1 MLFAANARSF
11 ILFLHLL
18 WRTSSD
24 VSKILFLLPT
34 ALRCLTLS
42 VSRHSLSPAPFLSFL
57 LQLSLS
63 TFSPLSFPLSFCL
76 LIDLLLSDI
85 GQEESEAMTSFAMQ
99 LYGLIH
105 ARYILTTHGLAAMH
119 HKYLHGAFG
128 KCPRHLCAQQSVVPV
143 SGIGDEERSS
153 ERQRIREIKLSLC
166 GRANI
171 GAYATQDCSSKK
183 EGKAMFKKAC
193 MWLYEE
199 KYFLPVSFF
208 PTLIFI
214 APCLRSFLRCGL
226 FLFELQLGHHCDPHH
241 DTVKIYCPKVR
252 CQSCL
257 IYYDRLTSVP
267 ETLLLQKICCVV
279 RSP

>member
-42 VSRHSLSPAPFLSFL
+42 VSHHSLSPAPFLSL
-57 LQLSLS
+57 LLP
-63 TFSPLSFPLSFCL
+63 TFSPYLLPFILPPLSL
-76 LIDLLLSDI
+76 LIGLLFSDI

-208 PTLIFI
+208 PILIFI

-267 ETLLLQKICCVV
+267 ETLLLQKNLLCC
-279 RSP
+279 